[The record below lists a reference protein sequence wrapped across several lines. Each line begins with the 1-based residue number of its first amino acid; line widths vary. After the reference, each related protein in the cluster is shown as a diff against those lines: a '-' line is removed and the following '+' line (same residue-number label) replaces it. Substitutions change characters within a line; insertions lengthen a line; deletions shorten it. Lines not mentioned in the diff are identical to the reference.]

1 MGSKHFRGKDMGLAF
16 LALFAVG
23 VIAMTF
29 TEDDVVAEDT
39 TTDADTETEETTEE
53 TVTTED
59 GTITG
64 TSLADTL
71 LVDSAEI
78 TDVLAGDGDDIITT
92 QAGEEDTPLSP
103 EIYGGEGDDQIDAR
117 QAATADV
124 YGGAGDDILQGET
137 YSTFDGSSDFY
148 GGDGDDQLDLH
159 TSAEFDAFDAPSVTP
174 ALYGDGGDDTFN
186 INLTEGALDFDSFDE
201 SGEIPD
207 SGSDLVARIQD
218 FNAEEDT
225 LNVDIT
231 SFVEDTEENPT
242 YTGFTL
248 TEVPATDDVPAYV
261 EMRLNFEL
269 ESGQDFT
276 SIINLSG
283 GPFPTA
289 EDINIIQ

>member
-1 MGSKHFRGKDMGLAF
+1 MGLAF
-16 LALFAVG
+16 MALFAVG

-29 TEDDVVAEDT
+29 IEDDVAADDT
-39 TTDADTETEETTEE
+39 TTEEETETEETTEE
-53 TVTTED
+53 IVTTED

-64 TSLADTL
+64 TSGADSL
-71 LVDSAEI
+71 LVESADI
-78 TDVLAGDGDDIITT
+78 TEVQAGDGDDIITT
-92 QAGEEDTPLSP
+92 QASEEDTPLSP

-124 YGGAGDDILQGET
+124 YGGAGNDILQGET
-137 YSTFDGSSDFY
+137 YSDFDGSSDFY
-148 GGDGDDQLDLH
+148 GGDGDDQLDLYA
-159 TSAEFDAFDAPSVTP
+159 SAEFDAFNAPSVTP
-174 ALYGDGGDDTFN
+174 ALYGDAGNDTFN
-186 INLTEGALDFDSFDE
+186 INLTEGALDFASFED
-201 SGEIPD
+201 SGEIPE

-248 TEVPATDDVPAYV
+248 TEVPASEDVPAFV

-269 ESGQDFT
+269 EDGKDFT
-276 SIINLSG
+276 TIINLSG

-289 EDINIIQ
+289 DNINIIQ